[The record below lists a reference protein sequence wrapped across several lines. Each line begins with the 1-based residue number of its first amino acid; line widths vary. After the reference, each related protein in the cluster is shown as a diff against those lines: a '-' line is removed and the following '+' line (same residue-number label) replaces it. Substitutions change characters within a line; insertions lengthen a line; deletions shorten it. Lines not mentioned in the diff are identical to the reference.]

1 MLTESGARTDL
12 SYLPSNPLARA
23 GAYVVDW
30 YIACV
35 LTEIAILLTDLMLY
49 REILNATGH
58 IKLADDAGVW
68 ENLLLNVVALALL
81 TGYFAVIPGMIE
93 GENRGQTLGMRLFK
107 LKVVAD
113 DYSDASIARLFLRG
127 IVWFTFLQQTFS
139 PFGSRFQQLLGCMFT
154 GSDIAV
160 KAVAFA
166 SAGIGILSCGM
177 ILFSPDRLALHDR
190 LSRTRVICVK
200 KA

>member
-1 MLTESGARTDL
+1 MLTENGAKTGPT
-12 SYLPSNPLARA
+12 YLPSNPLARA

-49 REILNATGH
+49 REILNTTGH

-68 ENLLLNVVALALL
+68 EYLLLNLVVLALL
-81 TGYFAVIPGMIE
+81 TVYFAVIPGMTE
-93 GENRGQTLGMRLFK
+93 GEHRGQTLGMRLFK
-107 LKVVAD
+107 LKVVAAD
-113 DYSDASIARLFLRG
+113 LYDASVKRLFLRG
-127 IVWFTFLQQTFS
+127 IVLFTFLQQTFS
-139 PFGSRFQQLLGCMFT
+139 PFGSRFQQLLGCIFT
-154 GSDIAV
+154 EGGAVV

-166 SAGIGILSCGM
+166 SAGIGILSCAM
-177 ILFSPDRLALHDR
+177 ILFSPGGQALHD
-190 LSRTRVICVK
+190 SFTRTKVVCVK